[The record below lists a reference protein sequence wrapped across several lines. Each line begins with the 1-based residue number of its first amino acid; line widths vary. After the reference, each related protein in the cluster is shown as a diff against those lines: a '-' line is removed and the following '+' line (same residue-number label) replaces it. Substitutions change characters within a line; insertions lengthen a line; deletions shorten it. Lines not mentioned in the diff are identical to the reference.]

1 MESGVSSEHV
11 RKPLKGLVV
20 SVQTLSF
27 CPCKNL
33 GVQPFCDVQLKPT
46 LVVISAKIELSD
58 FGVLV
63 QFELPRLSLWLGPC
77 GWGQVS
83 SDN

>member
-20 SVQTLSF
+20 LSVQTLSF

-33 GVQPFCDVQLKPT
+33 GVQPFYDVLLKPT
-46 LVVISAKIELSD
+46 LVVISAKTELSD
-58 FGVLV
+58 FSVLV
-63 QFELPRLSLWLGPC
+63 QFELPHLVTLAGSLWLGP
-77 GWGQVS
+77 G
-83 SDN
+83 